1 MSKSFAVV
9 DTSVVIGFYLGRKS
23 VAHAAFLSL
32 RHRHHLLASQDTLQ
46 EFSDVLLRKKFERI
60 PRDLRLAFIAEY
72 ERTVILIEPHVQITA
87 CIDPK
92 DDKFLSL
99 AVSGNA
105 SLILT
110 SDDHLLRLNP
120 FRGIA
125 ILKPTEYL
133 ERTVQAPERPLR

>member
-1 MSKSFAVV
+1 MSKIFAVV

-23 VAHAAFLSL
+23 AAHAAFLSL
-32 RHRHHLLASQDTLQ
+32 RHSHHLLASEDTLH

-72 ERTVILIEPHVQITA
+72 ERTVILIEPHVQIAA
-87 CIDPK
+87 CVDPK

-105 SLILT
+105 SLMLT
-110 SDDHLLRLNP
+110 DDDHLVRLHP
-120 FRGIA
+120 FRGID
-125 ILKPTEYL
+125 IINPSDYL
-133 ERTVQAPERPLR
+133 SR